1 MSSTEDFFKHIEKG
15 YATKGDFINMGAAML
30 NGDAVT
36 NAFVKIPLKTL
47 NRHGLIAGATG
58 TGKTKTLQVLAENL
72 SEKGIPVMLMD
83 LKGDLSGIAQPS
95 PGHEKIDARHAK
107 IGFDFEA
114 KSFPVE
120 ILSLSEQ
127 DGVKLRATISEFGP
141 TLLSRILDLTE
152 TQEGIVA
159 VVFKYCD
166 DNKLPLLDLKDFK
179 KVLQYATQEGKKE
192 FAKDYGRISTS
203 STGTILRKLIEL
215 EQQGADL
222 FFGEKSFEVDDLTR
236 IDKKGRGY
244 INILRLTDIQ
254 DRPKL
259 FSTFMLSLLAEI
271 YANFPEQ
278 GDSDKPELVL
288 FIDEAHLIFKEAS
301 KALLDQIE
309 SIVKLIRSKG
319 IGLYFVTQNPT
330 DVPNAVLSQLGLKVQ
345 HALRAFTAR
354 DRKAIKLTAEN
365 YPESKYYDT
374 KEVLTALGIGEAL
387 ISALDEK
394 GRPTPLAATLLRA
407 PMSRMDILTDGE
419 LKDVIGSSKLVKKYN
434 DIIDRESAYEML
446 NEKIEKAEKLATKE
460 KAKEASKKTTRRRRS
475 TRHKYQLLSNQK
487 ISLLMKNFSALLL
500 IMGLLLLN
508 CKKEVDTTYLITN
521 DSVGTLDR
529 NSLARDIELIYAND
543 SVVKDTTTLN
553 LGNKAKKL
561 KIYEKGGKLLLTL
574 TPSAD
579 SIPKIENIRFEDA
592 RFATIEKINI
602 NSTFKEVQK
611 AYTIKKIITSFN
623 NLLVLVKESDVYF
636 TINKEELPASLR
648 YAPSSNIEAVQIPDD
663 AKIKYMMLGWN

>member
-1 MSSTEDFFKHIEKG
+1 MPYFYRKLDLMSTKDEFFAHIEKG
-15 YATKGDFINMGAAML
+15 YATKGDSITMGAAML
-30 NGDAVT
+30 NGEAVT
-36 NAFVKIPLKTL
+36 NALVKIPLKTL

-72 SEKGIPVMLMD
+72 SDKGIPVLLMD
-83 LKGDLSGIAQPS
+83 LKGDLSGLAQPS
-95 PGHEKIDARHAK
+95 PGHPKIDERHAK
-107 IGFDFEA
+107 IGIPFEA
-114 KSFPVE
+114 NSFPVE

-127 DGVKLRATISEFGP
+127 DGVKLRATVSEFGP
-141 TLLSRILDLTE
+141 TLLSRILDLSE

-179 KVLQYATQEGKKE
+179 KVLQYATGTGKKE
-192 FAKDYGRISTS
+192 FTKDYGRISTS
-203 STGTILRKLIEL
+203 STGTILRKIIEL

-236 IDKKGRGY
+236 IDENGRGY

-271 YANFPEQ
+271 YATFPEQ
-278 GDSDKPELVL
+278 GDSDRPELIL

-330 DVPNAVLSQLGLKVQ
+330 DVPNEVLAQLGLKVQ

-365 YPESKYYDT
+365 YPISEFYDT
-374 KEVLTALGIGEAL
+374 KEVLTSLGIGEAL

-407 PMSRMDILTDGE
+407 PMSRMDVLTEKE
-419 LKDVIGSSKLVKKYN
+419 LNAVIKSSGLVPKYN
-434 DIIDRESAYEML
+434 EEIDRESAYEIL
-446 NEKIEKAEKLATKE
+446 NEKIEKAEKEAEKE
-460 KAKEASKKTTRRRRS
+460 KEKPTSRRTTTRRS
-475 TRHKYQLLSNQK
+475 TRQNPVIKVLT
-487 ISLLMKNFSALLL
+487 SATFIRGVLGVL
-500 IMGLLLLN
+500 
-508 CKKEVDTTYLITN
+508 KKVM
-521 DSVGTLDR
+521 R
-529 NSLARDIELIYAND
+529 
-543 SVVKDTTTLN
+543 
-553 LGNKAKKL
+553 
-561 KIYEKGGKLLLTL
+561 
-574 TPSAD
+574 
-579 SIPKIENIRFEDA
+579 
-592 RFATIEKINI
+592 
-602 NSTFKEVQK
+602 
-611 AYTIKKIITSFN
+611 
-623 NLLVLVKESDVYF
+623 
-636 TINKEELPASLR
+636 
-648 YAPSSNIEAVQIPDD
+648 
-663 AKIKYMMLGWN
+663 